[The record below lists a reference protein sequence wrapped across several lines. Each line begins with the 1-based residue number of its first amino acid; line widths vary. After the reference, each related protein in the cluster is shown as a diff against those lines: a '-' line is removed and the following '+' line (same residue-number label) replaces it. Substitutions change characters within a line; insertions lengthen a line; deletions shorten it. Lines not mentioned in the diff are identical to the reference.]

1 MEQFDLKNL
10 LNDSQY
16 QAVTYCD
23 GASVIVA
30 GAGAGKTR
38 VLTYKIAYLLQ
49 HGYPAGGILA
59 LTFTNKAAREMTGRI
74 DKIVGNNLAKYI
86 WMGTF
91 HSIFLRILRYELDS
105 IGFKPNFSIYD
116 TTDSKSLITSIIKE
130 KKLDDKIYKPV
141 AVAARISK
149 MKNRLITSAAYC
161 LQNDFMQDDF
171 HRRQEHFSEIFSTY
185 CERCKEAN
193 AMDFDDI
200 LLHTFLLFSKNPQI
214 LEKYQHRFSY
224 ILVDE
229 YQDTNIAQHQIIN
242 MLADYHKHIC
252 IVGDDAQS
260 IYSFRGAQID
270 NILSF
275 QKNYEICKIFKLEQN
290 YRSTQNI
297 VNTAN
302 GLISKNRHQIH
313 KKVFSKQE
321 IGEKIKVFSCFSD
334 YDEAVIVVD
343 EIETAI
349 NQGVALSEIAILYR
363 TNAQSRVLEE
373 ALLKRFIPYKI
384 FGGHSFYARKEIKD
398 ALAYMRLTINPSD
411 EESFKRIINFPA
423 RGLGDVTVQKVLDFA
438 HQNHISAMD
447 LIFYIS
453 DFALNIN
460 SGTKTKLQKFGNLI
474 FTLITENQS
483 HNAYETA
490 EIILKESGI
499 WAEFS
504 SNEDTENVS
513 RKENLQELLSAIH
526 QFCEIKKAAGEPD
539 SLANFLSEVAL
550 ITDQDI
556 EKEGDNE
563 KVTLMTI
570 HSAKGLEFK
579 NVHIVGLEEELFPS
593 SMCESEREIEE
604 ERRLFYVAITRA
616 KERCTISYAKS
627 RFRFGSVQ
635 YSASS
640 RFLEDLDENFVD
652 FPKAFNQFE
661 NSFSFEN
668 NTPCKSFGE
677 KSHVNQQITRNDD
690 NGGYRFQIKTNG
702 FSRPKPS
709 EKLSYSTISSNF
721 KPLAQAKRSETA
733 QKLNIEIGDR
743 VQHQIFGTG
752 TVLELLDNG
761 EKAKINFDKHGVKM
775 LLLKYSKLK
784 KDYDF

>member
-1 MEQFDLKNL
+1 MDQSNLKDL

-16 QAVTYCD
+16 QAVTCCN

-30 GAGAGKTR
+30 GAGSGKTR

-49 HGYPAGGILA
+49 NGYPAGSILA

-74 DKIVGNNLAKYI
+74 DKIVGENLAKYI

-91 HSIFLRILRYELDS
+91 HSLFLRILRYELDS
-105 IGFKPNFSIYD
+105 TGFKPNFSIYD
-116 TTDSKSLITSIIKE
+116 SADSKSLITSIIKE
-130 KKLDDKIYKPV
+130 KKLDDKIYKPA

-149 MKNRLITSAAYC
+149 MKNHLVTPANYRL
-161 LQNDFMQDDF
+161 QKDFTQDDF
-171 HRRQEHFSEIFSTY
+171 HRKQEYFSEIFATY

-200 LLHTFLLFSKNPQI
+200 LLHTFLLFKKNLHI
-214 LEKYQHRFSY
+214 LEKYQRRFSY

-252 IVGDDAQS
+252 VVGDDAQS

-275 QKNYEICKIFKLEQN
+275 QKNYENCRIFKLEQN

-334 YDEAVIVVD
+334 YDEAATVVK
-343 EIETAI
+343 EIENAI
-349 NQGVALSEIAILYR
+349 NQGIALSEIAILYR
-363 TNAQSRVLEE
+363 TNSQSRVLEDT
-373 ALLKRFIPYKI
+373 LLKKFIPYKI

-398 ALAYMRLTINPSD
+398 ALAYMRLTINPLD

-423 RGLGDVTVQKVLDFA
+423 RGLGDVTVQKMLDSA
-438 HQNHISAMD
+438 HQKHIGAMD
-447 LIFYIS
+447 LIFHLA
-453 DFALNIN
+453 DFSLNIN
-460 SGTKTKLQKFGNLI
+460 AGTRAKLQKFGDLI
-474 FTLITENQS
+474 FILITENQT
-483 HNAYETA
+483 HNAYDTA
-490 EIILKESGI
+490 EMILKESGI
-499 WAEFS
+499 LAEYAS
-504 SNEDTENVS
+504 LEDSENIS
-513 RKENLQELLSAIH
+513 RKENLQELLAAIH
-526 QFCEIKKAAGEPD
+526 QFCEMKKATGEPD
-539 SLANFLSEVAL
+539 SLADFLTEVAL
-550 ITDQDI
+550 ITDQDTD
-556 EKEGDNE
+556 KEGDNE

-579 NVHIVGLEEELFPS
+579 NVHVVGLEEELFPS
-593 SMCESEREIEE
+593 SMCEKEREIEE

-627 RFRFGSVQ
+627 RFRFGSTQ
-635 YSASS
+635 YPAPS
-640 RFLEDLDENFVD
+640 RFLEDLDKKFVE
-652 FPKAFNQFE
+652 FPKVFNRFE
-661 NSFSFEN
+661 SNFSFEN
-668 NTPCKSFGE
+668 FENK
-677 KSHVNQQITRNDD
+677 NDKFEQKPF
-690 NGGYRFQIKTNG
+690 RFEMQTND
-702 FSRPKPS
+702 FSRPNPKPVKPS
-709 EKLSYSTISSNF
+709 YTEIKSNF
-721 KPLAQAKRSETA
+721 KPISQAKKECSTTKCNFA
-733 QKLNIEIGDR
+733 VGNR
-743 VQHQIFGTG
+743 VHHQIFGNG
-752 TVLELLDNG
+752 TLLELFDNG
-761 EKAKINFDKHGVKM
+761 EKAKINFDSQGVKT
-775 LLLKYSKLK
+775 LLLKYSKLEK
-784 KDYDF
+784 I